1 MSYLEEGLKNSE
13 VLKLDRIV
21 KNIAVIGAGI
31 VGICSAYFLKKSGFN
46 VTLIDKEKPGTM
58 TSFGHACSF
67 ADYANVPVNYPG
79 LIWDI
84 PSMLLR
90 KDGPLAIDLFYILK
104 NLPWAISFLKN
115 CNKEKV
121 NEIASSL
128 TNLLKH
134 SQISY
139 DEIFQDVDVSEY
151 ISHEE
156 NLYLFDSK
164 KSFED
169 NEYANVIR
177 KNNNVKVR
185 NLNKNEV
192 KELEPNIA
200 EVYYAGQIFTG
211 SRHTT
216 NPLAISNKI
225 FDKFLELGGIY
236 INQNVK
242 NIIQKEKKIELCLED
257 KNFYFDKIIVSTGA
271 WSNQI
276 ANKFGDKFPLDT
288 ERGYHILFDTNEKL
302 INRPV
307 AWSESGFYLIQIHD
321 GIRAAGTVEIAGLK
335 KPPNK
340 KRLAM
345 IERQSRKVL
354 PKLGEVKSTWMGRR
368 PTLPDSLPVIGKSQN
383 NNNVIYAFGHQHVG
397 WTLGAVTGKI
407 IDSLSKDQVPNIDI
421 SAYAPDRF

>member
-1 MSYLEEGLKNSE
+1 M
-13 VLKLDRIV
+13 

-200 EVYYAGQIFTG
+200 DVYYAGQIFTG

-354 PKLGEVKSTWMGRR
+354 PQLREVKSTWMGRR

>member
-90 KDGPLAIDLFYILK
+90 KDGPLAIDLFYILR

-115 CNKEKV
+115 CKKEKV

-156 NLYLFDSK
+156 NLYLFDTK

-200 EVYYAGQIFTG
+200 DVYYAGQIFTG

-242 NIIQKEKKIELCLED
+242 NIIQKENKIELRLED

-354 PKLGEVKSTWMGRR
+354 PQLREVKSTWMGRR

-383 NNNVIYAFGHQHVG
+383 NNNIIYAFGHQHVG

>member
-21 KNIAVIGAGI
+21 KNVAVIGAGI

-104 NLPWAISFLKN
+104 NLPWAISFLRN
-115 CNKEKV
+115 CKKEKV

-192 KELEPNIA
+192 KELGPNIA
-200 EVYYAGQIFTG
+200 DVYYAGQIFTG

-242 NIIQKEKKIELCLED
+242 NIIQKENKIELCLED
-257 KNFYFDKIIVSTGA
+257 KDFYFDKIIVSTGA

-354 PKLGEVKSTWMGRR
+354 PQLREVKSTWMGRR

>member
-1 MSYLEEGLKNSE
+1 M
-13 VLKLDRIV
+13 

-46 VTLIDKEKPGTM
+46 VTLIDREDPGTM

-84 PSMLLR
+84 PKMLLK
-90 KDGPLAIDLFYILK
+90 KDGPLAVDFFYILK
-104 NLPWAISFLKN
+104 NLPWAFSFLQN
-115 CNKEKV
+115 CKKEKV
-121 NEIASSL
+121 DEIASSL

-134 SQISY
+134 SQLSY
-139 DEIFQDVDVSEY
+139 DEIFKDINVQEY

-156 NLYLFDSK
+156 NLYLFDTK

-169 NEYANVIR
+169 YEYANVIR
-177 KNNNVKVR
+177 KNNKVKVR
-185 NLNKNEV
+185 NLTKDEV
-192 KELEPNIA
+192 KLLEPNIA
-200 EVYYAGQIFTG
+200 NVYYAGQIFTG

-216 NPLAISNKI
+216 NPLAISTKI
-225 FDKFLELGGIY
+225 FEKFLELGGTY
-236 INQNVK
+236 IKQNVK
-242 NIIQKEKKIELCLED
+242 NLIQKENIIELSLENKKI
-257 KNFYFDKIIVSTGA
+257 NFDKIIISAGA

-276 ANKFGDKFPLDT
+276 ANMLGDKFPLDT
-288 ERGYHILFDTNEKL
+288 ERGYHILFETNEKL

-335 KPPNK
+335 KSPNK
-340 KRLAM
+340 KRIEM

-354 PKLGEVKSTWMGRR
+354 PQLGSIKSTWMGRR
-368 PTLPDSLPVIGKSQN
+368 PTLPDSLPIIGKSEK
-383 NNNVIYAFGHQHVG
+383 NNNVIYAFGHQHIGV
-397 WTLGAVTGKI
+397 TLAGVTGRLVSECLAKGSPEWI
-407 IDSLSKDQVPNIDI
+407 TPC
-421 SAYAPDRF
+421 SAARF

>member
-1 MSYLEEGLKNSE
+1 
-13 VLKLDRIV
+13 V
-21 KNIAVIGAGI
+21 KNIAVVGAGI
-31 VGICSAYFLKKSGFN
+31 VGICSAYFLKKSGFQ

-79 LIWDI
+79 LLWDI

-90 KDGPLAIDLFYILK
+90 KDGPLAVDFFYIIK
-104 NLPWAISFLKN
+104 NLPWAINFLKN
-115 CNKEKV
+115 CRKEKV
-121 NEIASSL
+121 DEIATSL

-134 SQISY
+134 SQLSY
-139 DEIFQDVDVSEY
+139 DEIFKDVNVKEF

-156 NLYLFDSK
+156 NLYLFDTK
-164 KSFED
+164 KSFE
-169 NEYANVIR
+169 NYEYANIIR

-185 NLNKNEV
+185 NLNKDEV

-200 EVYYAGQIFTG
+200 DVYYSGQVFTG

-225 FDKFLELGGIY
+225 FDKFIELGGIY
-236 INQNVK
+236 INQHVK
-242 NIIQKEKKIELCLED
+242 NLIQNEKNIELLMEDKKI
-257 KNFYFDKIIVSTGA
+257 KFDKIIICAGA

-276 ANKFGDKFPLDT
+276 ANMLGDKFPLDT
-288 ERGYHILFDTNEKL
+288 ERGYHILFETNQKL

-307 AWSESGFYLIQIHD
+307 AWSESGFYLIQIHN
-321 GIRAAGTVEIAGLK
+321 GVRAAGTVEIAGLN
-335 KPPNK
+335 KPPNI
-340 KRLAM
+340 KRLNM

-354 PKLGEVKSTWMGRR
+354 PQLGKVQSTWMGRR
-368 PTLPDSLPVIGKSQN
+368 PTLPDSLPIIGNSQKN
-383 NNNVIYAFGHQHVG
+383 NNIIYAFGHQHVG

-407 IDSLSKDQVPNIDI
+407 IDSLSRDQIPNIDI
-421 SAYAPDRF
+421 SAYSPSRF

>member
-1 MSYLEEGLKNSE
+1 M
-13 VLKLDRIV
+13 
-21 KNIAVIGAGI
+21 KNIAVVGAGI

-46 VTLIDKEKPGTM
+46 VTLIDREDPGTM

-84 PSMLLR
+84 PKMLLR
-90 KDGPLAIDLFYILK
+90 KDGPLAVDFFYILK
-104 NLPWAISFLKN
+104 NLPWAFSFLQN
-115 CNKEKV
+115 CKKEKV
-121 NEIASSL
+121 DEIASSL

-134 SQISY
+134 SQLSY
-139 DEIFQDVDVSEY
+139 DEIFKDINVQEY

-156 NLYLFDSK
+156 NLYLFDTK

-169 NEYANVIR
+169 YEYANVIR
-177 KNNNVKVR
+177 KNNKVKVR
-185 NLNKNEV
+185 NLTKDEV

-200 EVYYAGQIFTG
+200 NVYYAGQIFTG

-216 NPLAISNKI
+216 NPLAISTKI
-225 FDKFLELGGIY
+225 FEKFLELGGTY
-236 INQNVK
+236 IKQNVK
-242 NIIQKEKKIELCLED
+242 NLIQKENFIELSLDNKKI
-257 KNFYFDKIIVSTGA
+257 NFDKIIISAGA

-276 ANKFGDKFPLDT
+276 ANMLGDKFPLDT
-288 ERGYHILFDTNEKL
+288 ERGYHILFETNEKL

-335 KPPNK
+335 KSPNK
-340 KRLAM
+340 KRIEM

-354 PKLGEVKSTWMGRR
+354 PQLGKVKSTWMGRR
-368 PTLPDSLPVIGKSQN
+368 PTLPDSLPIIGKSQQN
-383 NNNVIYAFGHQHVG
+383 SNVIYAFGHQHIG

-407 IDSLSKDQVPNIDI
+407 IDSLSRDQIPNIDI
-421 SAYAPDRF
+421 SAYSPTRF

>member
-13 VLKLDRIV
+13 VLKLDKIV

-192 KELEPNIA
+192 RELEPNIA

-354 PKLGEVKSTWMGRR
+354 PQLREVKSTWMGRR

-407 IDSLSKDQVPNIDI
+407 IDSLSKDQVPNINI

>member
-1 MSYLEEGLKNSE
+1 M
-13 VLKLDRIV
+13 
-21 KNIAVIGAGI
+21 KNIAVVGAGI

-46 VTLIDKEKPGTM
+46 VTLIDREDPGTM

-84 PSMLLR
+84 PKMLLR
-90 KDGPLAIDLFYILK
+90 KDGPLAVDFFYILK
-104 NLPWAISFLKN
+104 NLPWAFSFLQN
-115 CNKEKV
+115 CKKEKV
-121 NEIASSL
+121 DEIASSL

-134 SQISY
+134 SQLSY
-139 DEIFQDVDVSEY
+139 DEIFKDINVKEY

-156 NLYLFDSK
+156 NLYLFDTK

-169 NEYANVIR
+169 YEYANVIR
-177 KNNNVKVR
+177 KNNKVKVR
-185 NLNKNEV
+185 NLTKDEV

-200 EVYYAGQIFTG
+200 NVYYAGQIFTG

-216 NPLAISNKI
+216 NPLAISTKI
-225 FDKFLELGGIY
+225 FEKFLELGGTY
-236 INQNVK
+236 IKQNVK
-242 NIIQKEKKIELCLED
+242 NLIQKENIIELYLENKKII
-257 KNFYFDKIIVSTGA
+257 FDKIIISAGA

-276 ANKFGDKFPLDT
+276 ANMLGDKFPLDT
-288 ERGYHILFDTNEKL
+288 ERGYHILFETNEKL

-335 KPPNK
+335 KSPNK
-340 KRLAM
+340 KRIEM

-354 PKLGEVKSTWMGRR
+354 PQLGNVKSTWMGRR
-368 PTLPDSLPVIGKSQN
+368 PTLPDSLPIIGKSQQN
-383 NNNVIYAFGHQHVG
+383 SNVIYAFGHQHIG

-407 IDSLSKDQVPNIDI
+407 IDSLSRDQIPNIDI
-421 SAYAPDRF
+421 SAYSPTRF

>member
-1 MSYLEEGLKNSE
+1 M
-13 VLKLDRIV
+13 
-21 KNIAVIGAGI
+21 KNIAVVGAGI

-46 VTLIDKEKPGTM
+46 VTLIDREDPGTM

-84 PSMLLR
+84 PKMLLR
-90 KDGPLAIDLFYILK
+90 KDGPLAVDFFYILK
-104 NLPWAISFLKN
+104 NLPWAFSFLQN
-115 CNKEKV
+115 CKKEKV
-121 NEIASSL
+121 DEIASSL

-134 SQISY
+134 SQLSY
-139 DEIFQDVDVSEY
+139 DEIFKDINVQEY

-156 NLYLFDSK
+156 NLYLFDTK

-169 NEYANVIR
+169 YEYANVIR

-185 NLNKNEV
+185 NLTKDEV

-200 EVYYAGQIFTG
+200 NVYYAGQIFTG

-216 NPLAISNKI
+216 NPLAISTKI
-225 FDKFLELGGIY
+225 FEKFLELGGTY
-236 INQNVK
+236 IKQNVK
-242 NIIQKEKKIELCLED
+242 NLIQKENFIELSLENKKI
-257 KNFYFDKIIVSTGA
+257 NFDKIIISAGA

-276 ANKFGDKFPLDT
+276 ANMLGDKFPLDT
-288 ERGYHILFDTNEKL
+288 ERGYHILFETNEKL

-335 KPPNK
+335 KSPNK
-340 KRLAM
+340 KRIEM

-354 PKLGEVKSTWMGRR
+354 PQLGKVKSTWMGRR
-368 PTLPDSLPVIGKSQN
+368 PTLPDSLPIIGKSQQN
-383 NNNVIYAFGHQHVG
+383 SNVIYAFGHQHIG

-407 IDSLSKDQVPNIDI
+407 IDSLSRDQIPNIDI
-421 SAYAPDRF
+421 SAYSPTRF

>member
-1 MSYLEEGLKNSE
+1 M
-13 VLKLDRIV
+13 

-115 CNKEKV
+115 CKKEKV

-200 EVYYAGQIFTG
+200 DVYYAGQIFTG

-242 NIIQKEKKIELCLED
+242 NIIQKENKIELRLED

-321 GIRAAGTVEIAGLK
+321 GIRAACTVEIAGLK

-354 PKLGEVKSTWMGRR
+354 PQLREVKSTWIGRR

>member
-1 MSYLEEGLKNSE
+1 MKYLEEDLKNSE
-13 VLKLDRIV
+13 VLKLDRTV

-46 VTLIDKEKPGTM
+46 VTLIDREQPGSM
-58 TSFGHACSF
+58 TSFGHACTF

-90 KDGPLAIDLFYILK
+90 KDGPLAVDFFYILK

-115 CNKEKV
+115 CKKEKV
-121 NEIASSL
+121 NEIANSL

-139 DEIFQDVDVSEY
+139 DEIFQDVNVKEY
-151 ISHEE
+151 IKYEE

-164 KSFED
+164 KSYE
-169 NEYANVIR
+169 NYEYANIIR

-185 NLNKNEV
+185 NLNKDEV
-192 KELEPNIA
+192 KELEPNLA
-200 EVYYAGQIFTG
+200 DVYYAGQVFTG

-216 NPLAISNKI
+216 NPLAISTKI
-225 FDKFLELGGIY
+225 FKKFLELGGVY
-236 INQNVK
+236 INQNIK
-242 NIIQKEKKIELCLED
+242 NLTQKEKNIELFLEN
-257 KNFYFDKIIVSTGA
+257 KKLKFDKIIVSAGA

-276 ANKFGDKFPLDT
+276 ANKLGDKFPLDT
-288 ERGYHILFDTNEKL
+288 ERGYHLLFETEEKL

-321 GIRAAGTVEIAGLK
+321 GIRAAGTVEIAGLN

-340 KRLAM
+340 KRLEM

-354 PKLGEVKSTWMGRR
+354 PKLKEVKSTWMGRR
-368 PTLPDSLPVIGKSQN
+368 PTLPDSLPVIGKSRK
-383 NNNVIYAFGHQHVG
+383 NNNVIYAFGHKHIG

-407 IDSLSKDQVPNIDI
+407 IDSLSKDQLPNIDI
-421 SAYAPDRF
+421 GAYSPNRF

>member
-13 VLKLDRIV
+13 VLKLDRKV

-84 PSMLLR
+84 HSMLLR

-104 NLPWAISFLKN
+104 NLPWAISFLRN
-115 CNKEKV
+115 CKKEKV

-151 ISHEE
+151 ISYEE

-200 EVYYAGQIFTG
+200 DVYYAGQIFTG

-242 NIIQKEKKIELCLED
+242 NIIQKENKIEIRLED

-321 GIRAAGTVEIAGLK
+321 GIRAAGTVEIAGLT

-354 PKLGEVKSTWMGRR
+354 PQLREVKSTWMGRR
-368 PTLPDSLPVIGKSQN
+368 PTLPDSLPVIGKSKN

>member
-1 MSYLEEGLKNSE
+1 M
-13 VLKLDRIV
+13 

-104 NLPWAISFLKN
+104 NLPWAISFLRN
-115 CNKEKV
+115 CKKEKV

-200 EVYYAGQIFTG
+200 DVYYAGQIFTG

-242 NIIQKEKKIELCLED
+242 NIIQKENKIELRLED

-354 PKLGEVKSTWMGRR
+354 PQLREVKSTWMGRR

>member
-1 MSYLEEGLKNSE
+1 M
-13 VLKLDRIV
+13 
-21 KNIAVIGAGI
+21 KNIAVVGAGI

-46 VTLIDKEKPGTM
+46 VTLIDREDPGTM

-84 PSMLLR
+84 PKMLLR
-90 KDGPLAIDLFYILK
+90 KDGPLAVDFFYILK
-104 NLPWAISFLKN
+104 NLPWAFSFLQN
-115 CNKEKV
+115 CKKEKV
-121 NEIASSL
+121 DEIASSL

-134 SQISY
+134 SQLSY
-139 DEIFQDVDVSEY
+139 DEIFKDINVQEY

-156 NLYLFDSK
+156 NLYLFDTK

-169 NEYANVIR
+169 YEYANVIR

-185 NLNKNEV
+185 NLTKDEV

-200 EVYYAGQIFTG
+200 NVYYAGQIFTG

-216 NPLAISNKI
+216 NPLAISTKI
-225 FDKFLELGGIY
+225 FEKFLELGGTY
-236 INQNVK
+236 IKQNVK
-242 NIIQKEKKIELCLED
+242 NLIQKENFIELSLDNKKII
-257 KNFYFDKIIVSTGA
+257 FDKIIISAGA

-276 ANKFGDKFPLDT
+276 ANMLGDKFPLDT
-288 ERGYHILFDTNEKL
+288 ERGYHILFETNEKL

-335 KPPNK
+335 KSPNK
-340 KRLAM
+340 KRIEM

-354 PKLGEVKSTWMGRR
+354 PQLGKVKSTWMGRR
-368 PTLPDSLPVIGKSQN
+368 PTLPDSLPIIGKSQQN
-383 NNNVIYAFGHQHVG
+383 SNVIYAFGHQHIG

-407 IDSLSKDQVPNIDI
+407 IDSLSRDQIPNIDI
-421 SAYAPDRF
+421 SAYSPTRF

>member
-1 MSYLEEGLKNSE
+1 M
-13 VLKLDRIV
+13 
-21 KNIAVIGAGI
+21 KNIAVVGAGI

-46 VTLIDKEKPGTM
+46 VTLIDREDPGTM

-84 PSMLLR
+84 PKMLLR
-90 KDGPLAIDLFYILK
+90 KDGPLAVDFFYILK
-104 NLPWAISFLKN
+104 NLPWAFSFLQN
-115 CNKEKV
+115 CKKDKV
-121 NEIASSL
+121 DEIASSL

-134 SQISY
+134 SQLSY
-139 DEIFQDVDVSEY
+139 DEIFKDINVQEY

-156 NLYLFDSK
+156 NLYLFDTK

-169 NEYANVIR
+169 YEYANVIR
-177 KNNNVKVR
+177 KNNKVKVR
-185 NLNKNEV
+185 NLTKDEV

-200 EVYYAGQIFTG
+200 NVYYAGQIFTG

-216 NPLAISNKI
+216 NPLAISTKI
-225 FDKFLELGGIY
+225 FEKFLELGGTY
-236 INQNVK
+236 IKQNVK
-242 NIIQKEKKIELCLED
+242 NLIQKENFIELSLEKKKI
-257 KNFYFDKIIVSTGA
+257 NFDKIIISAGA

-276 ANKFGDKFPLDT
+276 ANMLGDKFPLDT
-288 ERGYHILFDTNEKL
+288 ERGYHILFETNEKL

-335 KPPNK
+335 KSPNK
-340 KRLAM
+340 KRIEM

-354 PKLGEVKSTWMGRR
+354 PQLGNVKSTWMGRR
-368 PTLPDSLPVIGKSQN
+368 PTLPDSLPIIGKSQQN
-383 NNNVIYAFGHQHVG
+383 SNVIYAFGHQHIG

-407 IDSLSKDQVPNIDI
+407 IDSLSRDQIPNIDI
-421 SAYAPDRF
+421 SAYSPTRF

>member
-200 EVYYAGQIFTG
+200 DVYYAGQIFTG
-211 SRHTT
+211 SRYTT

-242 NIIQKEKKIELCLED
+242 NIIQKENKIELRLED

-354 PKLGEVKSTWMGRR
+354 PQLREVKSTWMGRR

>member
-1 MSYLEEGLKNSE
+1 
-13 VLKLDRIV
+13 V
-21 KNIAVIGAGI
+21 KNIAVVGAGI

-46 VTLIDKEKPGTM
+46 VTLIDREDPGTM

-84 PSMLLR
+84 PKMLLR
-90 KDGPLAIDLFYILK
+90 KDGPLAVDFFYILK
-104 NLPWAISFLKN
+104 NLPWAFSFLQN
-115 CNKEKV
+115 CKKEKV
-121 NEIASSL
+121 DEIASSL

-134 SQISY
+134 SQLSY
-139 DEIFQDVDVSEY
+139 DEIFKDINVQEY

-156 NLYLFDSK
+156 NLYLFDTK

-169 NEYANVIR
+169 YEYANVIR
-177 KNNNVKVR
+177 KNNKVKVR
-185 NLNKNEV
+185 NLTKDEV

-200 EVYYAGQIFTG
+200 NVYYAGQIFTG

-216 NPLAISNKI
+216 NPLAISTKI
-225 FDKFLELGGIY
+225 FEKFLELGGTY
-236 INQNVK
+236 IKQNVK
-242 NIIQKEKKIELCLED
+242 NLIQKENFIELSLDNKKII
-257 KNFYFDKIIVSTGA
+257 FDKIIISAGA

-276 ANKFGDKFPLDT
+276 ANMLGDKFPLDT
-288 ERGYHILFDTNEKL
+288 ERGYHILFETNEKL

-335 KPPNK
+335 KSPNK
-340 KRLAM
+340 KRIEM

-354 PKLGEVKSTWMGRR
+354 PQLGKVKSTWMGRR
-368 PTLPDSLPVIGKSQN
+368 PTLPDSLPIIGKSQQN
-383 NNNVIYAFGHQHVG
+383 SNVIYAFGHQHIG

-407 IDSLSKDQVPNIDI
+407 IDSLSRDQIPNIDI
-421 SAYAPDRF
+421 SAYSPTRF

>member
-13 VLKLDRIV
+13 VLKLDKIV

-151 ISHEE
+151 ICHEE

-200 EVYYAGQIFTG
+200 DVYYAGQIFTG

-242 NIIQKEKKIELCLED
+242 NIIQKENKIELRLED

-354 PKLGEVKSTWMGRR
+354 PQLREVKSTWMGRR

>member
-1 MSYLEEGLKNSE
+1 M
-13 VLKLDRIV
+13 
-21 KNIAVIGAGI
+21 KNIAVVGAGI

-46 VTLIDKEKPGTM
+46 VTLIDREDPGTM

-84 PSMLLR
+84 PKMLLR
-90 KDGPLAIDLFYILK
+90 KDGPLAVDFFYILK
-104 NLPWAISFLKN
+104 NLPWAFSFLQN
-115 CNKEKV
+115 CKKEKV

-134 SQISY
+134 SQLSY
-139 DEIFQDVDVSEY
+139 DEIFKDINVKEY
-151 ISHEE
+151 INHEE
-156 NLYLFDSK
+156 NLYLFDTK

-169 NEYANVIR
+169 YEYANVIR
-177 KNNNVKVR
+177 KNNKVKVR
-185 NLNKNEV
+185 NLTKDEV
-192 KELEPNIA
+192 KKLEPNIA
-200 EVYYAGQIFTG
+200 NVYYAGQIFTG

-216 NPLAISNKI
+216 NPLAISTKI
-225 FDKFLELGGIY
+225 FEKFLELGGTY
-236 INQNVK
+236 IKQNVK
-242 NIIQKEKKIELCLED
+242 NLIQKENFIELSLDNKKII
-257 KNFYFDKIIVSTGA
+257 FDKIIISAGA

-276 ANKFGDKFPLDT
+276 ANMLGDKFPLDT
-288 ERGYHILFDTNEKL
+288 ERGYHILFETNEKL

-335 KPPNK
+335 KSPNK
-340 KRLAM
+340 KRIEM

-354 PKLGEVKSTWMGRR
+354 PQLGNVKSTWMGRR
-368 PTLPDSLPVIGKSQN
+368 PTLPDSLPIIGKSQQN
-383 NNNVIYAFGHQHVG
+383 SNVIYAFGHQHIG

-407 IDSLSKDQVPNIDI
+407 IDSLSRDQIPNIDI
-421 SAYAPDRF
+421 SAYSPTRF

>member
-1 MSYLEEGLKNSE
+1 M
-13 VLKLDRIV
+13 

-200 EVYYAGQIFTG
+200 DVYYAGQIFTG

-225 FDKFLELGGIY
+225 FDKFLELGGVY

-242 NIIQKEKKIELCLED
+242 NIIQKENKIELRLED

-354 PKLGEVKSTWMGRR
+354 PQLREVKSTWMGRR

>member
-1 MSYLEEGLKNSE
+1 M
-13 VLKLDRIV
+13 
-21 KNIAVIGAGI
+21 KNIAVVGAGI

-46 VTLIDKEKPGTM
+46 VTLIDREDPGTM

-84 PSMLLR
+84 PKMLLR
-90 KDGPLAIDLFYILK
+90 KDGPLAVDFFYILK
-104 NLPWAISFLKN
+104 NLPWAFSFLQN
-115 CNKEKV
+115 CKKEKV
-121 NEIASSL
+121 DEIASSL

-134 SQISY
+134 SQLSY
-139 DEIFQDVDVSEY
+139 DEIFKDINVKEY

-156 NLYLFDSK
+156 NLYLFDTK

-169 NEYANVIR
+169 YEYANVIR

-185 NLNKNEV
+185 NLTKDEV

-200 EVYYAGQIFTG
+200 NVYYAGQIFTG

-216 NPLAISNKI
+216 NPLAISTKI
-225 FDKFLELGGIY
+225 FEKFLELGGTY
-236 INQNVK
+236 IKQNVK
-242 NIIQKEKKIELCLED
+242 NLFQKENIIELSLENKKI
-257 KNFYFDKIIVSTGA
+257 NFDKIIISAGA

-276 ANKFGDKFPLDT
+276 ASMLGDKFPLDT
-288 ERGYHILFDTNEKL
+288 ERGYHILFETNEKL

-335 KPPNK
+335 KSPNK
-340 KRLAM
+340 KRIEM

-354 PKLGEVKSTWMGRR
+354 PQLGNVKSTWMGRR
-368 PTLPDSLPVIGKSQN
+368 PTLPDSLPIIGKSQQN
-383 NNNVIYAFGHQHVG
+383 SNVIYAFGHQHIG

-407 IDSLSKDQVPNIDI
+407 IDSLSRDQIPNIDI
-421 SAYAPDRF
+421 SAYSPTRF

>member
-1 MSYLEEGLKNSE
+1 MIKRTT
-13 VLKLDRIV
+13 KL
-21 KNIAVIGAGI
+21 
-31 VGICSAYFLKKSGFN
+31 F
-46 VTLIDKEKPGTM
+46 
-58 TSFGHACSF
+58 
-67 ADYANVPVNYPG
+67 VN
-79 LIWDI
+79 
-84 PSMLLR
+84 
-90 KDGPLAIDLFYILK
+90 
-104 NLPWAISFLKN
+104 NFLKN
-115 CNKEKV
+115 
-121 NEIASSL
+121 
-128 TNLLKH
+128 
-134 SQISY
+134 
-139 DEIFQDVDVSEY
+139 
-151 ISHEE
+151 E
-156 NLYLFDSK
+156 NLKVLDIVCGYSP
-164 KSFED
+164 

-354 PKLGEVKSTWMGRR
+354 PQLREVKSTWMGRR